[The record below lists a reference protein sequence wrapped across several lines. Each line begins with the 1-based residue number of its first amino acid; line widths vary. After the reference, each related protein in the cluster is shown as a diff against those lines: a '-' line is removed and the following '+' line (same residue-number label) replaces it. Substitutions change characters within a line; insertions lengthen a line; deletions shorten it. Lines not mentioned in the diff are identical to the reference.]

1 MNEKE
6 TAVADNQS
14 LQLEPVRLER
24 TLGRII
30 FLLIILVAVINVPF
44 DRNGRNLARAMPDS
58 TALVIRDGLLLKG
71 SGPEVYV
78 LEANR
83 RRWIST
89 LDAFQWYGYHW
100 QQVHQVED
108 EFLRQ
113 FEEGKPI
120 HLLLKC
126 PTSSHVYALEDGAK
140 RWIKDIPTFQAQ
152 GYVWEDIQLVNCA
165 ELDRLPAG
173 LPIPEDAGQPP
184 S

>member
-6 TAVADNQS
+6 TAVTHSQS
-14 LQLEPVRLER
+14 LQLER

-30 FLLIILVAVINVPF
+30 FLLIILVALINIPF
-44 DRNGRNLARAMPDS
+44 NRSGNNLARAMPDNS
-58 TALVIRDGLLLKG
+58 ALVIRDGLLLKG

-78 LEANR
+78 LEDNQ

-89 LDAFQWYGYHW
+89 LDAFEWYGYHW
-100 QQVHQVED
+100 QQVHEVED
-108 EFLRQ
+108 EFLQQ

-126 PTSSHVYALEDGAK
+126 PTSPHVFALEDGAK

-152 GYVWEDIQLVNCA
+152 GYVWEDVQLFNCE
-165 ELDRLPAG
+165 ELDRWPDG

>member
-1 MNEKE
+1 MPKKRVEKE

-58 TALVIRDGLLLKG
+58 SALVIRDGLLLKG

-78 LEANR
+78 LQDNQ

-100 QQVHQVED
+100 QQVHE
-108 EFLRQ
+108 
-113 FEEGKPI
+113 
-120 HLLLKC
+120 
-126 PTSSHVYALEDGAK
+126 A
-140 RWIKDIPTFQAQ
+140 
-152 GYVWEDIQLVNCA
+152 
-165 ELDRLPAG
+165 
-173 LPIPEDAGQPP
+173 
-184 S
+184 